1 MKMLSKNFSE
11 EEMSCRCCGQLPE
24 QGISAVLLEGLEQ
37 LRERVGK
44 PIHISCAYRCPK
56 HNAEVGGVPDSQHV
70 DGAAADIYVDGMGVY
85 ELANICKEIFDGVGE
100 YYQQEFV
107 HVDMRDGGE
116 STGTYLWDDQE

>member
-1 MKMLSKNFSE
+1 MSMLSKNFSE
-11 EEMSCRCCGQLPE
+11 EEMSCRCCQTLPE
-24 QGISAVLLEGLEQ
+24 QGISTTLLEGLEQ
-37 LRERVGK
+37 LRERIGK

-70 DGAAADIYVDGMGVY
+70 DGTAADIYVDDMGVY
-85 ELANICKEIFDGVGE
+85 ELANICKEIFDGIGE

-107 HVDMRDGGE
+107 HVDMRDGGK